1 MTYLR
6 KPEWLKTQL
15 KSDLKFEMVS
25 RIVKEHNLHTICSS
39 GRCPNMCECWNKG
52 TATFMILGDICTRG
66 CRFCNTA
73 TGRPLP
79 PDPAEPAQ
87 LAESIRLMGLRH
99 AVITAVTRDD
109 LPDQGAAHWAA
120 SIRAVKQANPHTT
133 LEVLIP
139 DFDARPEW
147 LDLVMAEYPEII
159 SHNLETVRRLTP
171 QVRTKARY
179 DTSLDVLRYL
189 SAHGVTTK
197 TGIMLGLGE
206 TEDDAIGEAFDKVAR
221 ALGLPYPGGVWIDRT
236 CQKEGIES
244 FPLPKA
250 KVDGYNVSYS
260 GLKSHLIR
268 MIEKEKKE
276 HGGTLAQHR
285 IESYALSTEMA
296 FIDQLLDKVELLKND
311 KPVKMIVVGG
321 GVSANSYLR
330 KRIRERFPNGPKI
343 VIPPLWCTTDNA
355 AMIAKAAHHMIRI
368 GLLSPLSFNTRPNR
382 DIEEEGKKIAIQ

>member
-120 SIRAVKQANPHTT
+120 SIRAVKQVNPHIT

-139 DFDARPEW
+139 DFDALPER
-147 LDLVMAEYPEII
+147 LDRVMAERPEII

-206 TEDDAIGEAFDKVAR
+206 TEDEVLALMDDALAAGCSILTIGQYMQPSRRNIPVA
-221 ALGLPYPGGVWIDRT
+221 AYIHP
-236 CQKEGIES
+236 
-244 FPLPKA
+244 
-250 KVDGYNVSYS
+250 
-260 GLKSHLIR
+260 
-268 MIEKEKKE
+268 
-276 HGGTLAQHR
+276 
-285 IESYALSTEMA
+285 
-296 FIDQLLDKVELLKND
+296 DQFAEYK
-311 KPVKMIVVGG
+311 
-321 GVSANSYLR
+321 
-330 KRIRERFPNGPKI
+330 
-343 VIPPLWCTTDNA
+343 
-355 AMIAKAAHHMIRI
+355 RI
-368 GLLSPLSFNTRPNR
+368 GLAKGFRVVESAPLVRSSYCAERHVAPPVS
-382 DIEEEGKKIAIQ
+382 